1 MGNGR
6 NRELSAE
13 RKEVIAKINVK
24 KSARLKARKAK
35 NAKLRESGEKFAKT
49 DSCYKS

>member
-6 NRELSAE
+6 NRELSAQ
-13 RKEVIAKINVK
+13 RKEVIAKHKAK
-24 KSARLKARKAK
+24 KTARLKAKKRM
-35 NAKLRESGEKFAKT
+35 NAHIRERGEKFAKT